1 MNDYLLIVLATLAT
15 ASRVLGLIGLSIVT
29 GWFLGYAAIKDR
41 VFENFY
47 VSMIEVLES
56 IPVVTFF
63 PIVLIFFVEDVGG
76 KLGVELAADF
86 LIFTAVV
93 WNIWMGIYQAYKTVP
108 KEMVEVFENYRLGFL
123 GKLINCYIPFSMPR
137 IAASLFPSA
146 ADGFF
151 YITVSEV
158 FSIGT
163 TSFSAFGIG
172 SVIQE
177 LISARDFQLVYFALA
192 VMGVMIVGLT
202 LALRELSQ
210 LVVARYTLD
219 TDVPIRRRGRL
230 RLRYSAR
237 LSAVMSR
244 APLTRLSVY
253 LRRQRVYTSK
263 EVIPMPV
270 EEDRGR
276 GRTLRYI
283 RRGIAAVIL
292 AAIVYGVFRTVEGV
306 GLSTWST
313 LFLSTPSIF
322 LDTAYDYLR
331 VAVITAVSLAIASTV
346 GYYVTVNPKV
356 EKILIPLIQ
365 VLSSYPAPL
374 YFPLLFFYSYAGVS
388 SVFGAYTAEFYV
400 LLLGF
405 LSTFYYV
412 FFSFWMGVKSLP
424 QEYWELMKNVGMNFP
439 QRMRYVILPSVF
451 PYLIAGLSSTVNSTW
466 GGLMIGEYWPDIY
479 DGRNLYVTHGLM
491 GLLASFT
498 SRGEIPEVAWGSLVF
513 AVIVV
518 LFSIFF
524 TRRMM
529 DLARTKYVAEEGIYA
544 A

>member
-1 MNDYLLIVLATLAT
+1 
-15 ASRVLGLIGLSIVT
+15 
-29 GWFLGYAAIKDR
+29 
-41 VFENFY
+41 
-47 VSMIEVLES
+47 
-56 IPVVTFF
+56 
-63 PIVLIFFVEDVGG
+63 
-76 KLGVELAADF
+76 
-86 LIFTAVV
+86 
-93 WNIWMGIYQAYKTVP
+93 
-108 KEMVEVFENYRLGFL
+108 
-123 GKLINCYIPFSMPR
+123 MPR
-137 IAASLFPSA
+137 IAANLFPSA

-292 AAIVYGVFRTVEGV
+292 AAIVYGVS
-306 GLSTWST
+306 GLS
-313 LFLSTPSIF
+313 
-322 LDTAYDYLR
+322 R
-331 VAVITAVSLAIASTV
+331 
-346 GYYVTVNPKV
+346 
-356 EKILIPLIQ
+356 E
-365 VLSSYPAPL
+365 
-374 YFPLLFFYSYAGVS
+374 
-388 SVFGAYTAEFYV
+388 
-400 LLLGF
+400 
-405 LSTFYYV
+405 
-412 FFSFWMGVKSLP
+412 
-424 QEYWELMKNVGMNFP
+424 
-439 QRMRYVILPSVF
+439 
-451 PYLIAGLSSTVNSTW
+451 
-466 GGLMIGEYWPDIY
+466 
-479 DGRNLYVTHGLM
+479 
-491 GLLASFT
+491 
-498 SRGEIPEVAWGSLVF
+498 
-513 AVIVV
+513 
-518 LFSIFF
+518 
-524 TRRMM
+524 
-529 DLARTKYVAEEGIYA
+529 
-544 A
+544 